1 MLPPAFGFSVGDFV
15 TTIQLIVKISK
26 ALRDASDAPTEFT
39 YLLQDLQHLNV
50 VLEQLQA
57 LPPSSAHNVNHFNA
71 IRGMALSVQIP
82 LQNFVTK
89 MEKYKAA
96 MEMKAAGYRWRGARH
111 KVKWAV
117 GMQEEVSKLR
127 AAVTMKI
134 VTISVLLAMPTG

>member
-1 MLPPAFGFSVGDFV
+1 MFPPTFGFSVGDFA

-39 YLLQDLQHLNV
+39 YLLQDLQHLIV
-50 VLEQLQA
+50 VLEQLQS

-71 IRGMALSVQIP
+71 IRGMALCVQVP

-89 MEKYKAA
+89 MEKHKAA
-96 MEMKAAGYRWRGARH
+96 MEMKASGSRLRGARY

-117 GMQEEVSKLR
+117 GIQEEVSKLR

-134 VTISVLLAMPTG
+134 ATISVLLAMPTG